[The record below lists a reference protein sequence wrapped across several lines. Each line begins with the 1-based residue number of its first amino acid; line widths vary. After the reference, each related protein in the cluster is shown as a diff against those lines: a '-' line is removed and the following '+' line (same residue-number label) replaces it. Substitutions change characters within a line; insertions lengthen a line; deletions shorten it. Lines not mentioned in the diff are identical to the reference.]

1 MSETMGVLALGA
13 MGEKTGNDVSASAA
27 AQPLDRATDAYERI
41 AVIRAASAA
50 KAAASQT
57 DARPAGVDMQGT
69 LGFSVE
75 AAMEAVSAMREQ
87 AENNYKSYEVV
98 GRNATRELMGR
109 VYALWC
115 QAKSSKNFDRFIA
128 NVRQQLRQQDI
139 TVKSSSNE
147 SGLLIRYIFSKSSDK
162 QVHVYGRALDVAY
175 GQCKI
180 APEDFSAWVESTKGG
195 FEGIRSAGVA
205 SGAAISKVPTAL
217 SKCKTEHTIETI
229 DSIEWSNDEEYKVL
243 VAVRNGDGTADLKD
257 LGLPA
262 EHQDATLLRYF
273 TQKKKAAT
281 PSKPKKPSKD
291 VTNLVKQ
298 METKLLEQQSVVDLL
313 NLEIEAATESG
324 TPCDDQ
330 QAMLQ
335 IENIKL
341 NATREAYELAKAS
354 LSK

>member
-50 KAAASQT
+50 KAAASET
-57 DARPAGVDMQGT
+57 DAKPEEVDVQGT
-69 LGFSVE
+69 IGFSVE
-75 AAMEAVSAMREQ
+75 TAMQALSAMREQ

-128 NVRQQLRQQDI
+128 NIRQQLRQQDI

-175 GQCKI
+175 EQCKI
-180 APEDFSAWVESTKGG
+180 APEDFSAWVENTKGG

-205 SGAAISKVPTAL
+205 SASVISKVPTAL

-229 DSIEWSNDEEYKVL
+229 DSIVWLNDEEYKVL
-243 VAVRNGDGTADLKD
+243 VAVRNQDDTADVKD
-257 LGLPA
+257 ALLTP
-262 EHQDATLLRYF
+262 EQQDAILVRYLINKTKLEKQPKEKSSNEAVKNLIAELDAKVAEQESIV
-273 TQKKKAAT
+273 TQLTVELELAKKAG
-281 PSKPKKPSKD
+281 KPTQELASMLK
-291 VTNLVKQ
+291 
-298 METKLLEQQSVVDLL
+298 
-313 NLEIEAATESG
+313 IEG
-324 TPCDDQ
+324 
-330 QAMLQ
+330 
-335 IENIKL
+335 IKL
-341 NATREAYELAKAS
+341 NASMESVKVAKAA
-354 LSK
+354 LKA